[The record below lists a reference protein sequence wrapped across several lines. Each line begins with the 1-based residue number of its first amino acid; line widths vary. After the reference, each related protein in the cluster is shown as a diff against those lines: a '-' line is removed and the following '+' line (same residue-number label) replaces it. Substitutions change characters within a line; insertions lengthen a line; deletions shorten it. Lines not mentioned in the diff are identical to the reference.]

1 MDSLPPPP
9 PPSSSS
15 MSKRD
20 VIILLIVSGL
30 VLIGIGMYLKDMY
43 ETRDK
48 MRTTFDVAKI
58 DEIVGYDVEYRSL
71 LTVDRVPSVPVGA
84 IKSVGT
90 FHYFKKKEGGKV
102 VDTVLLPITSVTK
115 ERVSDIKVTLG
126 SDKTVKQLGSKT
138 FVREIK
144 ESDVGSQIDIEYDKN
159 DMTNISMAVEGMT
172 REEKIKVWVLV
183 GLGVIFWAMALGVGL
198 KKGGK

>member
-1 MDSLPPPP
+1 MA
-9 PPSSSS
+9 
-15 MSKRD
+15 
-20 VIILLIVSGL
+20 
-30 VLIGIGMYLKDMY
+30 IGMYLKDMY

-48 MRTTFDVAKI
+48 MRTTFDTAKI
-58 DEIVGYDVEYRSL
+58 DSIVGYDVEYRSL

-84 IKSVGT
+84 IKSEGT

-102 VDTVLLPITSVTK
+102 VGTVLLPITSVTK

-144 ESDVGSQIDIEYDKN
+144 EADVGREIDIEYDKN

-183 GLGVIFWAMALGVGL
+183 GLGVICWVMALGVGL
-198 KKGGK
+198 KKEGK